1 MTAVVSLS
9 LVLWIAFALF
19 VAAVLLLTFRYI
31 PNDRVGIVEKLWS
44 PSGSVTS
51 GLIALERRGRLPA
64 RRAAR
69 RLALA
74 DAVPVPRPQ
83 DAAGH
88 DPAGEDR
95 LRLRARRA
103 AAAADADARV
113 ATSRADDFQDVRG
126 VPAQRRPARTAAQD
140 PARGHLRHQPRAVR
154 RRHRAS
160 ASISCRSTA
169 RKRRPSSGWRW
180 SSPSATASS
189 RS

>member
-19 VAAVLLLTFRYI
+19 VADVLLLTFRYI

-44 PSGSVTS
+44 PSGSVDERPHR
-51 GLIALERRGRLPA
+51 LERRGRLSA

-74 DAVPVPRPQ
+74 DAVPVPRAQ
-83 DAAGH
+83 DAAGD

-103 AAAADADARV
+103 AAAADADAGEQRD
-113 ATSRADDFQDVRG
+113 RRRLPGRG
-126 VPAQRRPARTAAQD
+126 RLPARTAVSAD
-140 PARGHLRHQPRAVR
+140 RSARSCARAPTPSTSR
-154 RRHRAS
+154 SSSSSRAS
-160 ASISCRSTA
+160 ASTSCRSTA
-169 RKRRPSSGWRW
+169 RRQRPSSRWRW